1 MKKEKAI
8 KDRIKTLKNQNLFLE
23 KQHSKENNR
32 IKRCLLNARI
42 RENSKTIMNLQW
54 VLDGWTNDWVFTRT

>member
-54 VLDGWTNDWVFTRT
+54 VLDG